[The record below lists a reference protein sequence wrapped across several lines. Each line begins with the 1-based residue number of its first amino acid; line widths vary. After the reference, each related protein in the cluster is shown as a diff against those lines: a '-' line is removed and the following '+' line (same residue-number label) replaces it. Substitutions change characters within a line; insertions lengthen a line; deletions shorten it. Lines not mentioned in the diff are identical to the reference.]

1 MISNMKFHG
10 ENWSERLIKLKNI
23 ESLEKKSL
31 DMLVTSVSASAL
43 RSMKVDIDFLF
54 NNDPAT
60 WNDSPEYQEG
70 KNLVYSL
77 KVVNDAA
84 ERSVALM
91 SMFNESITRNE
102 SEMQR
107 LIQVVE
113 DHRKRVPDARK
124 CTLYCSILFH

>member
-1 MISNMKFHG
+1 
-10 ENWSERLIKLKNI
+10 
-23 ESLEKKSL
+23 
-31 DMLVTSVSASAL
+31 MLVTSVSASAL

-124 CTLYCSILFH
+124 CTLKSYSPR